1 MESIELFKHENFG
14 EIRVFVNEDGNPWFI
29 GVDVA
34 KALGYSRPG
43 GAVVRH
49 CKSGGTLK
57 QRIVNSNGVG
67 SNEFTLIN
75 ESNLYRL
82 VLRSKLDKA
91 EEFQDWVVEEVL
103 PSIRKT
109 GSYSKVNK
117 GLVVLPQD
125 YEEALEHL
133 LASVKKNK
141 ELSVEVSTLKAV
153 NHELKPKA
161 EFYDTVVTSK
171 SKVDIN
177 EAAKLINKPGYGR
190 NNLFKFLKSEGI
202 LMDNNLPYQKYMN
215 SDYFEVIEVMKDR
228 PGNSPLVFSKTLV
241 TQKGLDFIIK
251 KLSEK

>member
-1 MESIELFKHENFG
+1 MKNIELFKHDNFG
-14 EIRVFVNEDGNPWFI
+14 EVRIFISETGDPWFI

-34 KALGYSRPG
+34 KVLGYSRPG
-43 GAVVRH
+43 EAIVRH

-75 ESNLYRL
+75 ESNFYRL

-109 GSYSKVNK
+109 GNYSNVNK
-117 GLVVLPQD
+117 GLVTLPQN

-141 ELSVEVSTLKAV
+141 ELSVEVSNLKAV
-153 NHELKPKA
+153 NCELEPKA
-161 EFYDTVVTSK
+161 EFYDTVITSK
-171 SKVDIN
+171 SKIDIN

-190 NNLFKFLKSEGI
+190 NNLFKFLKKEGI
-202 LMDNNLPYQKYMN
+202 LMDNNLPYQKYM
-215 SDYFEVIEVMKDR
+215 SLDYFEVVEVMKER
-228 PGNSPLVFSKTLV
+228 PGFSPMVFSKTLV

-251 KLSEK
+251 KLNEK